1 MNILHLIPPEIFTN
15 IFGQKKDQR
24 SQKDISLESEI
35 IVHIQM
41 LNFKLE
47 SELKWVLNAFLEELS
62 TTNEANQQFDRPINF
77 LQKSSTHLKTILLNN
92 AFELSGQA
100 CLWWVSLEKHHYLN
114 LSFQL
119 LSFILSQWLEST
131 ISLYSILVN
140 PAHYGRLQYKFWY
153 K

>member
-47 SELKWVLNAFLEELS
+47 SELK
-62 TTNEANQQFDRPINF
+62 
-77 LQKSSTHLKTILLNN
+77 
-92 AFELSGQA
+92 
-100 CLWWVSLEKHHYLN
+100 
-114 LSFQL
+114 
-119 LSFILSQWLEST
+119 
-131 ISLYSILVN
+131 
-140 PAHYGRLQYKFWY
+140 
-153 K
+153 